1 MEPILPVKVEIASL
15 IKKIVPVLSPNSLKG
30 DNGTVGTIGGSLE
43 YTGAPYYSAI
53 TSLKSGCDLSHVFC
67 HTEAT
72 IPIKCYSPELIVH
85 PGFSSILN
93 NSLLDKTI
101 RWFKSMNSIAMGPG
115 LGRDEDIKD
124 VFVKFS
130 NSIFKLNNTP
140 LVYDADALWFLG
152 KTFSQL
158 ENINNLIITPNKT
171 EFDRLY
177 AQLYGK
183 DENQQNGTLFSQLPD
198 DDILLYNTI
207 PNTLFIKETKL
218 CKSLGNT
225 IVVKKGPNDI
235 ITNGKKVYIIKNA
248 GSMKRTG
255 GIGDI
260 LTGLINCYCGMMK
273 RKHIINNTFFSQDD
287 LMDCCVLGCY
297 MCRVASRSA
306 FEKHKYS
313 LTAPD
318 IINELNVITNMYDKL
333 L

>member
-1 MEPILPVKVEIASL
+1 MEPILPVKVELAPL
-15 IKKIVPVLSPNSLKG
+15 IKKIIPILSSGSLKG

-53 TSLKSGCDLSHVFC
+53 TSLKSGADLSHVFC

-85 PGFSSILN
+85 PGFNSIPN
-93 NSLLDKTI
+93 NPLLDKTI

-115 LGRDEDIKD
+115 LGRDEEIKD

-130 NSIFKLNNTP
+130 NSIFKSTNIP
-140 LVYDADALWFLG
+140 LVYDADAIWFLG
-152 KTFSQL
+152 KTYSQL
-158 ENINNLIITPNKT
+158 ENLNNLIITPNKT
-171 EFDRLY
+171 EFERLY
-177 AQLYGK
+177 VQLCEK
-183 DENQQNGTLFSQLPD
+183 EENPQNEVLPSQLP
-198 DDILLYNTI
+198 DDILLYNNV
-207 PNTLFIKETKL
+207 PSYLFTKETQL
-218 CKSLGNT
+218 CKSIGNT
-225 IVVKKGPNDI
+225 IIVKKGPQDI
-235 ITNGKKVYIIKNA
+235 ITNGKKVYIIKNE

-273 RKHIINNTFFSQDD
+273 RKHIINNTFFSQED
-287 LMDCCVLGCY
+287 LIDCCVLGCY
-297 MCRVASRSA
+297 MCRVASHSA